1 MLSDLEKPF
10 SDVEP
15 LVKLSVFEFSAD
27 WVFVFDRVLLD
38 DALTETE
45 AEAPNAEKP
54 TGFDTN
60 LLCGTGGLL
69 PRGGLGLCLTGGA
82 LCTLA
87 PSLRLLEGFCCLRCL
102 RFLHS
107 FPSLCGLTG
116 TLVHTVVRGAAG
128 GRVGALAEA
137 RSKTNTV

>member
-1 MLSDLEKPF
+1 MLFWLLSVLLKLSLVVEESLVLSDLEKPF

-38 DALTETE
+38 DALAETE

-69 PRGGLGLCLTGGA
+69 HRGGLGLCLTGGA
-82 LCTLA
+82 L
-87 PSLRLLEGFCCLRCL
+87 
-102 RFLHS
+102 
-107 FPSLCGLTG
+107 
-116 TLVHTVVRGAAG
+116 
-128 GRVGALAEA
+128 
-137 RSKTNTV
+137 